1 MNLEQIYQK
10 RCKELQYQL
19 DIVEAH
25 TWRLEDA
32 IYEWC
37 RMSGWCRVVQDRA
50 REMADHFRDVTKK
63 GKRRKSAKGEGK

>member
-19 DIVEAH
+19 DIVEVH
-25 TWRLEDA
+25 PRRLEDA

-50 REMADHFRDVTKK
+50 Q
-63 GKRRKSAKGEGK
+63 GAKGEK